1 MLWLCWQCAA
11 CVPIARGVN
20 NVGEGRPI
28 GSRVSAHRDHAKC
41 EGSVAVQRQRSIVA
55 YAFHYQQSNAVLA
68 HVAKGHGCRCLHRI
82 VSIQYATLTWG

>member
-28 GSRVSAHRDHAKC
+28 GSSASAYRDHAKR
-41 EGSVAVQRQRSIVA
+41 EGSVAVCRQSSVID
-55 YAFHYQQSNAVLA
+55 
-68 HVAKGHGCRCLHRI
+68 
-82 VSIQYATLTWG
+82 